1 MPSLSIARKLANVSQ
16 DQKWTLGQDL
26 KESSDDLMDLT
37 WDNDIQSKKCY
48 IYDYFH
54 DDQKELSYGM
64 TYENTTKTPIDAK
77 FIVSQYGSI
86 SQDQVE
92 YHLQFRPRQKLTFEE
107 NDDLYYFET
116 DYHRKFKVQFPI
128 GLYVDLPNDM
138 GVYEK
143 WMIVQKNIGNQ
154 FIKYS
159 ILPCNYQLEWIERD
173 GHRKIKRK
181 MWAVLRLQSSYNS
194 GLWTD
199 TYMTKQENQDK
210 IWLPL
215 NRITEKI
222 WYSTD
227 QNKNMRVLV
236 SAYTDRPVAWKISK
250 VENAQPIGIQKLVI
264 YQDYFDQNKD
274 YIEKDEDGNIIGMWA
289 DYHDSDIEPIE
300 SDPITNKLNSEIISS
315 TPKIKVGGTYKLL
328 TLKIYDDD
336 HNEITDSY
344 SDATFSWKCSVK
356 GEDLT
361 EKVTWFEVKSKNQIK
376 IKFPNDRTYL
386 DHILD
391 VVCTV
396 EKDNTS
402 FETATQYEISI

>member
-54 DDQKELSYGM
+54 DDQPDKNQDI
-64 TYENTTKTPIDAK
+64 TYENTTKTPINAK

-92 YHLQFRPRQKLTFEE
+92 YHLQFRPRQKLVFEE

-181 MWAVLRLQSSYNS
+181 MWAVLRLQSSYNCALHI
-194 GLWTD
+194 GNG
-199 TYMTKQENQDK
+199 M
-210 IWLPL
+210 
-215 NRITEKI
+215 
-222 WYSTD
+222 
-227 QNKNMRVLV
+227 
-236 SAYTDRPVAWKISK
+236 SK
-250 VENAQPIGIQKLVI
+250 VLFMLETLVR
-264 YQDYFDQNKD
+264 
-274 YIEKDEDGNIIGMWA
+274 
-289 DYHDSDIEPIE
+289 
-300 SDPITNKLNSEIISS
+300 L
-315 TPKIKVGGTYKLL
+315 
-328 TLKIYDDD
+328 
-336 HNEITDSY
+336 
-344 SDATFSWKCSVK
+344 SV
-356 GEDLT
+356 
-361 EKVTWFEVKSKNQIK
+361 Q
-376 IKFPNDRTYL
+376 
-386 DHILD
+386 
-391 VVCTV
+391 
-396 EKDNTS
+396 
-402 FETATQYEISI
+402 

>member
-1 MPSLSIARKLANVSQ
+1 MPSFEEMQKMYQVIGMSGTVGENLKSI
-16 DQKWTLGQDL
+16 
-26 KESSDDLMDLT
+26 SDDLMDLT

-92 YHLQFRPRQKLTFEE
+92 YHLQFRPRQKLAFEE

-181 MWAVLRLQSSYNS
+181 MWAVLRLQSSYNA
-194 GLWTD
+194 GTWVD

-215 NRITEKI
+215 NRITEEV
-222 WYSTD
+222 WYTTD
-227 QNKNMRVLV
+227 TAKNMRVLV
-236 SAYTDRPVAWKISK
+236 SAYTKHPLAWKISK

-274 YIEKDEDGNIIGMWA
+274 YIEKDDDGNIIGMWA
-289 DYHDSDIEPIE
+289 DYYDSDIEPIE
-300 SDPITNKLNSEIISS
+300 PDPITNKLNSEIISS
-315 TPKIKVGGTYKLL
+315 TQKIKVGGTYKLL

-336 HNEITDSY
+336 HNEITDNY
-344 SDATFSWKCSVK
+344 SDATFSWKCSVDE
-356 GEDLT
+356 EDLT
-361 EKVTWFEVKSKNQIK
+361 EKVTWFVVKSNNQIK

>member
-1 MPSLSIARKLANVSQ
+1 MPSFEEI
-16 DQKWTLGQDL
+16 QKMYQAVGMSGTVGENL
-26 KESSDDLMDLT
+26 KNISDDLMDLT

-159 ILPCNYQLEWIERD
+159 ILPCNYHLEWIERD

-181 MWAVLRLQSSYNS
+181 MWAVLRLQSSYNL

-236 SAYTDRPVAWKISK
+236 SAYTDRPIAWKISK
-250 VENAQPIGIQKLVI
+250 VENTQPIGIQKLVI

-274 YIEKDEDGNIIGMWA
+274 YIEKDSNGNIIGMWA

-300 SDPITNKLNSEIISS
+300 PDPITNKLNSEIISS

-336 HNEITDSY
+336 HNEITDNY
-344 SDATFSWKCSVK
+344 SDATFSWKCSVDE
-356 GEDLT
+356 EDLT
-361 EKVTWFEVKSKNQIK
+361 EKVTWFVVKSNNQIK

-391 VVCTV
+391 IVCTV
-396 EKDNTS
+396 EKDGQS

>member
-1 MPSLSIARKLANVSQ
+1 MPSFEEI
-16 DQKWTLGQDL
+16 QKMYQAVGMSGTVGENL
-26 KESSDDLMDLT
+26 KNISDDLMDLT

-159 ILPCNYQLEWIERD
+159 ILPCNYHLEWIERD

-250 VENAQPIGIQKLVI
+250 VENTQPIGIQKLVI

-274 YIEKDEDGNIIGMWA
+274 YIEKDSNGNIIGMWA

-300 SDPITNKLNSEIISS
+300 PDPITNKLNSEIISS

-336 HNEITDSY
+336 HNEITDNY
-344 SDATFSWKCSVK
+344 SDATFSWKCSVDE
-356 GEDLT
+356 EDLT
-361 EKVTWFEVKSKNQIK
+361 EKVTWFVVKSNNQIK

-391 VVCTV
+391 IVCTV
-396 EKDNTS
+396 EKDGQS

>member
-1 MPSLSIARKLANVSQ
+1 MPSFEEI
-16 DQKWTLGQDL
+16 QKMYQAVGMSGTVGENL
-26 KESSDDLMDLT
+26 KNISDDLMDLT

-159 ILPCNYQLEWIERD
+159 ILPCNYHLEWIERD

-181 MWAVLRLQSSYNS
+181 MWVVLRLQSSYNS

-250 VENAQPIGIQKLVI
+250 VENTQPIGIQKLVI

-274 YIEKDEDGNIIGMWA
+274 YIEKDSNGNIIGMWA

-300 SDPITNKLNSEIISS
+300 PDPITNKLNSEIISS

-336 HNEITDSY
+336 HNEITDNY
-344 SDATFSWKCSVK
+344 SDATFSWKCSVDE
-356 GEDLT
+356 EDLT
-361 EKVTWFEVKSKNQIK
+361 EKVTWFVVKSNNQIK

-391 VVCTV
+391 IVCTV
-396 EKDNTS
+396 EKDGQS

>member
-1 MPSLSIARKLANVSQ
+1 MPSFEEI
-16 DQKWTLGQDL
+16 QKMYQAVGMSGTVGENL
-26 KESSDDLMDLT
+26 KNISDDLMDLT

-159 ILPCNYQLEWIERD
+159 ILPCNYHLEWIERD

-250 VENAQPIGIQKLVI
+250 VENTQPIGIQKLVI

-274 YIEKDEDGNIIGMWA
+274 YIEKDSNGNIIGMWA

-300 SDPITNKLNSEIISS
+300 PDPITNKLNSEIISS

-336 HNEITDSY
+336 HNEITDNY
-344 SDATFSWKCSVK
+344 SDATFSWKCSVDE
-356 GEDLT
+356 EDLT
-361 EKVTWFEVKSKNQIK
+361 EKVTWFVIKSNNQIK

-391 VVCTV
+391 IVCTV
-396 EKDNTS
+396 EKDGQS

>member
-1 MPSLSIARKLANVSQ
+1 MPSFEEI
-16 DQKWTLGQDL
+16 QKMYQAVGMSGTVGENL
-26 KESSDDLMDLT
+26 KNISDDLMDLT

-159 ILPCNYQLEWIERD
+159 ILPCNYHLEWIERD

-250 VENAQPIGIQKLVI
+250 VENTQPIGIQKLVI

-274 YIEKDEDGNIIGMWA
+274 YIEKDSNGNIIGMWA

-300 SDPITNKLNSEIISS
+300 PDPITNKLNSEIISS

-336 HNEITDSY
+336 HNEITDNF
-344 SDATFSWKCSVK
+344 SDATFSWKCSVDE
-356 GEDLT
+356 EDLT
-361 EKVTWFEVKSKNQIK
+361 EKVTWFVVKSNNQIK

-391 VVCTV
+391 IVCTV
-396 EKDNTS
+396 EKDGQS

>member
-1 MPSLSIARKLANVSQ
+1 MPSFEEM
-16 DQKWTLGQDL
+16 QKMYQAVGMSGTVGENL
-26 KESSDDLMDLT
+26 KNISDDLMDLT

-54 DDQKELSYGM
+54 DDQKELSCGM

-92 YHLQFRPRQKLTFEE
+92 YHLQFRPRQKLAFEE

-181 MWAVLRLQSSYNS
+181 MWAVLRLQSSYNA
-194 GLWTD
+194 GTWVD

-215 NRITEKI
+215 NRITEEV
-222 WYSTD
+222 WYTTD
-227 QNKNMRVLV
+227 TAKNMRVLV
-236 SAYTDRPVAWKISK
+236 SAYTKHPLAWKISK

-274 YIEKDEDGNIIGMWA
+274 YIEKDDDGNIIGMWA
-289 DYHDSDIEPIE
+289 DYYDSDIEPIE
-300 SDPITNKLNSEIISS
+300 PDPITNKLNSEIISS
-315 TPKIKVGGTYKLL
+315 TQKIKVGGTYKLL

-336 HNEITDSY
+336 HNEITDNY
-344 SDATFSWKCSVK
+344 SNATFSWKCSVE

-361 EKVTWFEVKSKNQIK
+361 EKVTWFKVKSKNQIK

-386 DHILD
+386 DYILD

>member
-1 MPSLSIARKLANVSQ
+1 MPSFEEM
-16 DQKWTLGQDL
+16 QKMYQAVGMSGTVGENL
-26 KESSDDLMDLT
+26 KNRSDDLMDLT

-48 IYDYFH
+48 IYDFYH
-54 DDQKELSYGM
+54 DDQKDLSSGM

-92 YHLQFRPRQKLTFEE
+92 YHLQFRPRQKLAFEE

-181 MWAVLRLQSSYNS
+181 MWAALRLQSSYNS

-236 SAYTDRPVAWKISK
+236 SAYTDHPVAWKISK

-274 YIEKDEDGNIIGMWA
+274 YIEKDSNGNIIGMWA

-300 SDPITNKLNSEIISS
+300 PDPITNKLNSEIISS

-336 HNEITDSY
+336 HNEITDNY
-344 SDATFSWKCSVK
+344 SDATFSWKCSVDE
-356 GEDLT
+356 EDLT
-361 EKVTWFEVKSKNQIK
+361 EKVTWFVVKSNNQIK

-391 VVCTV
+391 IVCTV
-396 EKDNTS
+396 EKDGQS

>member
-1 MPSLSIARKLANVSQ
+1 MPSFEEI
-16 DQKWTLGQDL
+16 QKMYQAVGMSGTVGENL
-26 KESSDDLMDLT
+26 KNISDDLMDLT

-159 ILPCNYQLEWIERD
+159 ILPCNYHLEWIERD

-250 VENAQPIGIQKLVI
+250 VENTQPIGIQKLVI

-274 YIEKDEDGNIIGMWA
+274 YIEKDSNGNIIGMWA

-300 SDPITNKLNSEIISS
+300 PDPITNKLNSEIISS
-315 TPKIKVGGTYKLL
+315 TPKIKVGCTYKLL

-336 HNEITDSY
+336 HNEITDNY
-344 SDATFSWKCSVK
+344 SDATFSWKCSVDE
-356 GEDLT
+356 EDLT
-361 EKVTWFEVKSKNQIK
+361 EKVTWFVVKSNNQIK

-391 VVCTV
+391 IVCTV
-396 EKDNTS
+396 EKDGQS

>member
-1 MPSLSIARKLANVSQ
+1 MPSFEEM
-16 DQKWTLGQDL
+16 QKMYQAVGMSGTVGENL
-26 KESSDDLMDLT
+26 KNISDDLMDLT

-92 YHLQFRPRQKLTFEE
+92 YHLQFRPRQKLVFEE

-181 MWAVLRLQSSYNS
+181 MWAVLRLQSSYNCALHI
-194 GLWTD
+194 GNG
-199 TYMTKQENQDK
+199 M
-210 IWLPL
+210 
-215 NRITEKI
+215 
-222 WYSTD
+222 
-227 QNKNMRVLV
+227 
-236 SAYTDRPVAWKISK
+236 SK
-250 VENAQPIGIQKLVI
+250 VLFMLETLVR
-264 YQDYFDQNKD
+264 
-274 YIEKDEDGNIIGMWA
+274 
-289 DYHDSDIEPIE
+289 
-300 SDPITNKLNSEIISS
+300 L
-315 TPKIKVGGTYKLL
+315 
-328 TLKIYDDD
+328 
-336 HNEITDSY
+336 
-344 SDATFSWKCSVK
+344 SV
-356 GEDLT
+356 
-361 EKVTWFEVKSKNQIK
+361 Q
-376 IKFPNDRTYL
+376 
-386 DHILD
+386 
-391 VVCTV
+391 
-396 EKDNTS
+396 
-402 FETATQYEISI
+402 

>member
-1 MPSLSIARKLANVSQ
+1 MPSFEEI
-16 DQKWTLGQDL
+16 QKMYQAVGMSGTVGENL
-26 KESSDDLMDLT
+26 KNISDDLMDLT

-159 ILPCNYQLEWIERD
+159 ILPCNYHLEWIKRD

-236 SAYTDRPVAWKISK
+236 SAYTDHPVAWKISK
-250 VENAQPIGIQKLVI
+250 VENTQPIGIQKLVI

-274 YIEKDEDGNIIGMWA
+274 YIEKDSNGNIIGMWA

-300 SDPITNKLNSEIISS
+300 PDPITNKLNSEIISS

-336 HNEITDSY
+336 HNEITDNY
-344 SDATFSWKCSVK
+344 SDATFSWKCSVDE
-356 GEDLT
+356 EDLT
-361 EKVTWFEVKSKNQIK
+361 EKVTWFVVKSNNQIK

-391 VVCTV
+391 IVCTV
-396 EKDNTS
+396 EKDGQS

>member
-1 MPSLSIARKLANVSQ
+1 MPSYEEI
-16 DQKWTLGQDL
+16 QKMYQAVGMSGTVGENL
-26 KESSDDLMDLT
+26 KNISDDLMDLT

-159 ILPCNYQLEWIERD
+159 ILPCNYHLEWIERD

-250 VENAQPIGIQKLVI
+250 VENTQPIGIQKLVI

-274 YIEKDEDGNIIGMWA
+274 YIEKDSNGNIIGMWA

-300 SDPITNKLNSEIISS
+300 PDPITNKLNSEIISS

-336 HNEITDSY
+336 HNEITDNY
-344 SDATFSWKCSVK
+344 SDATFSWKCSVDE
-356 GEDLT
+356 EDLT
-361 EKVTWFEVKSKNQIK
+361 EKVTWFVVKSNNQIK

-391 VVCTV
+391 IVCTV
-396 EKDNTS
+396 EKDGQS

>member
-1 MPSLSIARKLANVSQ
+1 MPSFEEI
-16 DQKWTLGQDL
+16 QKMYQAVGMSGTVGENL
-26 KESSDDLMDLT
+26 KNISDDLMDLT

-159 ILPCNYQLEWIERD
+159 ILPCNYHLEWIERD

-250 VENAQPIGIQKLVI
+250 VENTQPIGIQKLVI

-274 YIEKDEDGNIIGMWA
+274 YIEKDSNGNIIGMWA

-300 SDPITNKLNSEIISS
+300 PDPITNKLNSEIISS

-336 HNEITDSY
+336 HNEITDNY
-344 SDATFSWKCSVK
+344 SDATFSWKCSVDE
-356 GEDLT
+356 EDLT
-361 EKVTWFEVKSKNQIK
+361 EKVTWFVVKSNNQIK
-376 IKFPNDRTYL
+376 IKFPNDRTCL

-391 VVCTV
+391 IVCTV
-396 EKDNTS
+396 EKDGQS

>member
-1 MPSLSIARKLANVSQ
+1 MPSFEEM
-16 DQKWTLGQDL
+16 QKMYQAVGMAGTVGENL
-26 KESSDDLMDLT
+26 KNISDDLMDLT

-54 DDQKELSYGM
+54 DDQKELSSGM

-116 DYHRKFKVQFPI
+116 DYHRKFKMQFPI

-181 MWAVLRLQSSYNS
+181 MWAVLRLQSSYNA
-194 GLWTD
+194 GTWTD

-215 NRITEKI
+215 NRITEEV
-222 WYSTD
+222 WYTTD
-227 QNKNMRVLV
+227 TAKNMRVLV
-236 SAYTDRPVAWKISK
+236 SAYTKHPLAWKVSK
-250 VENAQPIGIQKLVI
+250 VENVQPIGVQKLVI

-274 YIEKDEDGNIIGMWA
+274 YIEKDSDGNIIGMWA
-289 DYHDSDIEPIE
+289 DYYDSDIEPIE
-300 SDPITNKLNSEIISS
+300 PDPITNKLNSEIISS

-336 HNEITDSY
+336 HNEITDNY
-344 SDATFSWKCSVK
+344 SNATFSWKCSVDS
-356 GEDLT
+356 EDLT
-361 EKVTWFEVKSKNQIK
+361 EKVTWFVVKSNNQIK

-396 EKDNTS
+396 EKDGQS

>member
-1 MPSLSIARKLANVSQ
+1 MPSFEEM
-16 DQKWTLGQDL
+16 QKMYQAVGMSGTVGENL
-26 KESSDDLMDLT
+26 KNISDDLMDLT

-64 TYENTTKTPIDAK
+64 TYENTTKTQIDAK
-77 FIVSQYGSI
+77 FIVTQYGSI

-92 YHLQFRPRQKLTFEE
+92 YHLQFRPRQKLAFEK

-181 MWAVLRLQSSYNS
+181 MWAVLRLQSSYNA
-194 GLWTD
+194 GTWVD

-215 NRITEKI
+215 NRITEEV
-222 WYSTD
+222 WYTTD
-227 QNKNMRVLV
+227 TAKNMRVLV
-236 SAYTDRPVAWKISK
+236 SAYTKHPLAWKISK

-289 DYHDSDIEPIE
+289 DYYDSDIEPIE
-300 SDPITNKLNSEIISS
+300 PDPITNKLNSEIISS
-315 TPKIKVGGTYKLL
+315 TQKIKVGGTYKLL

-336 HNEITDSY
+336 HNEITDNY
-344 SDATFSWKCSVK
+344 SDATFSWKCSVDE
-356 GEDLT
+356 EDLT
-361 EKVTWFEVKSKNQIK
+361 EKVTWFVVKSNNQIK